1 MSAARARKLAD
12 RVQEIVAGQL
22 QRGVKDPRL
31 GFVTITDV
39 RVTNDLREAVAF
51 YTAFGDEEER
61 AASAA
66 ALESL
71 TGMLRTEVGRQTGI
85 KFTPTL
91 AFQLDAVPENASR
104 IDDLLSAAR
113 AADAEVE
120 RLAAEASYAGE
131 ADPYRHPLED
141 DELEDDGL
149 EDSELED
156 ESGGAADPAADRAP
170 HSAAD
175 TAADPE
181 TR

>member
-22 QRGVKDPRL
+22 QRGIKDPRL

-120 RLAAEASYAGE
+120 RLAAEASYAGD
-131 ADPYRHPLED
+131 ADPYRHPVDD
-141 DELEDDGL
+141 DEP
-149 EDSELED
+149 EDSLDED
-156 ESGGAADPAADRAP
+156 TADEDAGEAAAAVATDPATTDR
-170 HSAAD
+170 AAD
-175 TAADPE
+175 T
-181 TR
+181 R

>member
-12 RVQEIVAGQL
+12 RIQEIIASRL

-51 YTAFGDEEER
+51 YTAFGDEQER
-61 AASAA
+61 AATAE
-66 ALESL
+66 ALHSL

-104 IDDLLSAAR
+104 IDELLSAAR

-120 RLAAEASYAGE
+120 RVAATADYAGE
-131 ADPYRHPLED
+131 PDPYKRPVELD
-141 DELEDDGL
+141 DEADADDEDLDD
-149 EDSELED
+149 EDLDADELVGPGAP
-156 ESGGAADPAADRAP
+156 ESTAETADAGR
-170 HSAAD
+170 
-175 TAADPE
+175 
-181 TR
+181 